1 MLAAMDWPVMRLAT
15 VSTATGPTV
24 AVQRDGRFYA
34 WADVVDAPPVES
46 MIDALPMLTAN
57 HGRLFVRLDDAEVL
71 EVDDGDLLAP
81 IPVPRRDLICL
92 GKNFAAHATEFAAAM
107 GDKEDVPEAPVVFT
121 KATTAVCGPNA
132 TVYVDPE
139 ITQEVDYEVEL
150 AVVIG
155 KGGRSI
161 ARHDAFAHVAGYTVL
176 NDITARDLQQRHKQ
190 WFLGK
195 SLDGFAP
202 MGPVLVTADGLTDP
216 TNLTLSCWVDD
227 ERRQHAPA
235 RQMVFDIPFVIET
248 ISKVMTLQVGDIVA
262 MGTPEGVGMGFNP
275 PRYLHHGA
283 VVVSEINGIGRLRNT
298 IEFIGT

>member
-1 MLAAMDWPVMRLAT
+1 MRLAT
-15 VSTATGPTV
+15 VSTATGPVV
-24 AVQRDGRFYA
+24 AVQHDGKFYA
-34 WADVVDAPPVES
+34 WADVIDAPPVES
-46 MIDALPMLTAN
+46 MLDALPMLVAN
-57 HGRLFVRLDDAEVL
+57 HPRLPTRVDGAEALQV
-71 EVDDGDLLAP
+71 EDGDLLAP
-81 IPVPRRDLICL
+81 IPVPPRDLICL
-92 GKNFAAHATEFAAAM
+92 GKNFAAHATEFAAVM
-107 GDKEDVPEAPVVFT
+107 GEKEDVPDAPVVFT

-132 TVYVDPE
+132 TVYVNPE
-139 ITQEVDYEVEL
+139 ITQDVDYEVEL

-155 KGGRSI
+155 EGGRSI
-161 ARHDAFAHVAGYTVL
+161 AHRDAFSHIVGYTVL
-176 NDITARDLQQRHKQ
+176 NDLTARDLQQRHKQ

-202 MGPVLVTADGLTDP
+202 MGPVLVTVDELTDW

-235 RQMVFDIPFVIET
+235 GQMVFDIPFVIET
-248 ISKVMTLQVGDIVA
+248 ISKILTLQVGDIIA

-298 IEFIGT
+298 IEFGES